1 MIDVE
6 TSTNCAFALSTQR
19 ATLYRSMSFFGTEGF
34 FFAKDRKKI
43 VIIECNTNYLF
54 PQRPCVNRDPLTQS
68 ICERIFFGIEHVF
81 KGFNAHCQCHW
92 RCSLPREDISTN
104 WINKKVALRDPVG

>member
-6 TSTNCAFALSTQR
+6 TSTNCGFALSTQR

-34 FFAKDRKKI
+34 FFAKDRKKM
-43 VIIECNTNYLF
+43 VITECNTNYLF

-68 ICERIFFGIEHVF
+68 ICERIFLVLSMYSKASMHTASVTGDVLCHV
-81 KGFNAHCQCHW
+81 KVYQQIG
-92 RCSLPREDISTN
+92 LI
-104 WINKKVALRDPVG
+104 KKLL